1 MVVGLR
7 LCAVRAAVVRG
18 DFDGFLEQAA
28 RVPVRLL
35 GELEEQVAA
44 SQHQSVGAHVARI
57 GRFLP
62 VLRLVDLDRHASGDG
77 ASNLFLNV
85 EQIRE
90 FDIEAIG
97 PKHAFGC
104 RIDEFNRD
112 PKALVVLAQTAAE
125 NVTDAKALPNRFGG
139 IGS

>member
-1 MVVGLR
+1 M
-7 LCAVRAAVVRG
+7 
-18 DFDGFLEQAA
+18 
-28 RVPVRLL
+28 
-35 GELEEQVAA
+35 
-44 SQHQSVGAHVARI
+44 
-57 GRFLP
+57 
-62 VLRLVDLDRHASGDG
+62 LRLVDLDRHASGDG

-112 PKALVVLAQTAAE
+112 PKALVGLAQTAAE
-125 NVTDAKALPNRFGG
+125 NVADAKALPNRFGG
-139 IGS
+139 IGFEIEQKGRVTRDHHEIAEPGETADYVLGDPFAKMIVA